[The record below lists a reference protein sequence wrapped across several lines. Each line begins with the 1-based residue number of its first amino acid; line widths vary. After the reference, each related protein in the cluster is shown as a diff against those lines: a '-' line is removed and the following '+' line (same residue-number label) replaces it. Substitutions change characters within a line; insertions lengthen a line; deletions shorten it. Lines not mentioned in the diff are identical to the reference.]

1 MHTGFQSNRQS
12 RIGAAAV
19 GLKVLRSISLKYDN
33 VRTSS
38 DFQNHSGN
46 HSGDLIKQ
54 EIASK
59 TKSSVMF
66 TDFNSPPSTILH
78 HDKKKESRFI
88 ENSNSNN
95 INDDSDNIK
104 NGTLYSDI
112 SHLIRNE
119 TKSDQFIKI
128 ECISDIVPNLV
139 VSSHLSKKDFKHD
152 NSSSLRG
159 TDDWKRDFALE
170 NQNSSKINSVKEND
184 IKYELESKNIIYGIL
199 PGRRREELKEVEKDK
214 DEIESAEEEYKEED
228 EEEQEEEEEE
238 EEMSFDDY
246 VPSLKPISSSLS
258 YHQAHRPII
267 SKSITQSSGSQF
279 QKVSSSIFQTKESRS
294 SVLSS
299 QIISP
304 SSVVEKRKLPIEIQ
318 RMKGHDFL
326 LTMKNPVRNIT
337 DHIVD
342 NRLNRNPDEID
353 HGRKF
358 NGLSDFPKKKKFD
371 KDFT

>member
-66 TDFNSPPSTILH
+66 SDFNSPPSTILH
-78 HDKKKESRFI
+78 HDKEKESRFI

-95 INDDSDNIK
+95 INDDNDNIK

-112 SHLIRNE
+112 PHLIRNE

-128 ECISDIVPNLV
+128 ERTSEVAPNSV

-184 IKYELESKNIIYGIL
+184 SKYELESKNIIYGIL
-199 PGRRREELKEVEKDK
+199 PERRREELKEFEKDGF
-214 DEIESAEEEYKEED
+214 ETAEEEYKKEED
-228 EEEQEEEEEE
+228 EEQEEEEEEEE

-246 VPSLKPISSSLS
+246 VPSLKPTSSSLS

-279 QKVSSSIFQTKESRS
+279 QKVSSSIFQTKESELPTGRGLCGTAQHVARPVGS
-294 SVLSS
+294 S
-299 QIISP
+299 
-304 SSVVEKRKLPIEIQ
+304 
-318 RMKGHDFL
+318 
-326 LTMKNPVRNIT
+326 
-337 DHIVD
+337 
-342 NRLNRNPDEID
+342 
-353 HGRKF
+353 GR
-358 NGLSDFPKKKKFD
+358 
-371 KDFT
+371 